1 MCLDLVEKHE
11 KLSGPV
17 VCALYCTE
25 KSGFEPFLVELM
37 VSCSWGR
44 LGLNPRPRVKFQHR
58 FLDSSVQKPPSV
70 NLLYSL

>member
-1 MCLDLVEKHE
+1 MNLMCLDLVEKHE

-25 KSGFEPFLVELM
+25 RSGFEPFLVELM

-44 LGLNPRPRVKFQHR
+44 LGL
-58 FLDSSVQKPPSV
+58 
-70 NLLYSL
+70 